1 MAKGNLILGTAQKK
15 LGDVVLYRRNGVQ
28 QSRVRVRS
36 IANPKTE
43 GQALQRNYMAP
54 VAKFYAPLAGVLER
68 AWEGLNKSQSHNAF
82 TKANVELARE
92 NGWYVT
98 KGAGFTP
105 LPYKVSKGIM
115 DPFTY
120 SFDNANGAL
129 KWLIHGLAASADPV
143 SIATIS
149 AALVAIGYHYGDQVT
164 FILFV
169 GSDQSDDIRPAWFR
183 FLLSE
188 SDQTTFD
195 DLVPFG
201 LDVAVTNGKLTI
213 SGDVDMPVVGG
224 AVIASRWDGKKWLRS
239 TQYCVISDEFMGNY
253 TSEAARAA
261 AVASYRGG
269 DSVVSSDV
277 YLNGGSGST
286 TTQDQAVQVNFYGYG
301 TGETRGICKL
311 KSVKKSLL
319 GAGVVGVFA
328 TNAASGSS
336 MVFNVIKGGTGA
348 DKNHV
353 LQDDGTFAAA
363 EDVTILVLD
372 YTKSGTELQQFLA
385 NNGVTIA

>member
-82 TKANVELARE
+82 TKANVELARA
-92 NGWYVT
+92 NGWYVE

-115 DPFTY
+115 DPFTFAY
-120 SFDNANGAL
+120 DNVNGGL
-129 KWLIHGLAASADPV
+129 KWYVHGLAASADPI
-143 SIATIS
+143 SIATLS

-188 SDQTTFD
+188 SDQTTID
-195 DLVPFG
+195 NLVPFG
-201 LDVAVTNGKLTI
+201 LDVTIANGNLSI
-213 SGDVDMPVVGG
+213 VGDVDIPVIGG

-239 TQYCVISDEFMGNY
+239 TQYCVVSDEFLENY

-261 AVASYRGG
+261 AIASYRGG

-286 TTQDQAVQVNFYGYG
+286 STQDQSVQVNFYGFS

-311 KSVKKSLL
+311 KSVKQSFPTT
-319 GAGVVGVFA
+319 GFVGVMA

-336 MVFNVIKGGTGA
+336 MVLQVIKGGTGA
-348 DKNHV
+348 DKNHL
-353 LQDDGTFAAA
+353 LQNDGTFAAA
-363 EDVTILVLD
+363 EDVTVLVLD

-385 NNGVTIA
+385 ENGITIS

>member
-68 AWEGLNKSQSHNAF
+68 SWEGLNKSQSHNAF
-82 TKANVELARE
+82 TKANVELARA
-92 NGWYVT
+92 NGWYVE

-115 DPFTY
+115 DPFSY
-120 SFDNANGAL
+120 SFDNQNGAL
-129 KWLIHGLAASADPV
+129 KWLINGLAASADPI

-164 FILFV
+164 FVLFV

-213 SGDVDMPVVGG
+213 SGDVDIPVIGG
-224 AVIASRWDGKKWLRS
+224 AIIASRWDGKKWLRS
-239 TQYCVISDEFMGNY
+239 TQYCVISDEFMENY
-253 TSEAARAA
+253 TSEAARTA

-286 TTQDQAVQVNFYGYG
+286 TTQDQAVQVYFYGYD

-363 EDVTILVLD
+363 EDITILVLD

-385 NNGVTIA
+385 NNGITIA

>member
-82 TKANVELARE
+82 TKANVELARA
-92 NGWYVT
+92 NGWYVE

-115 DPFTY
+115 DPF
-120 SFDNANGAL
+120 SFAYDNVNGGL
-129 KWLIHGLAASADPV
+129 KWYVHGLAASADPV

-188 SDQTTFD
+188 SDATLIT

-201 LDVAVTNGKLTI
+201 LDVTIANGSLSI
-213 SGDVDMPVVGG
+213 VGDVDIPVIGG

-239 TQYCVISDEFMGNY
+239 TQYCVISDEFLGNY

-286 TTQDQAVQVNFYGYG
+286 STQDQSVQVNFYGFS

-311 KSVKKSLL
+311 KSIKQ
-319 GAGVVGVFA
+319 GFPTAGFVGVMA

-336 MVFNVIKGGTGA
+336 MVLQVIKGGTGA
-348 DKNHV
+348 DKNHL
-353 LQDDGTFAAA
+353 LQNDGTFAAA
-363 EDVTILVLD
+363 EDVTVLVLD
-372 YTKSGTELQQFLA
+372 YTKGGADLQQFLA
-385 NNGVTIA
+385 ENGITIA

>member
-15 LGDVVLYRRNGVQ
+15 LGDVVMYRRNGVQ
-28 QSRVRVRS
+28 QARVRVRS

-54 VAKFYAPLAGVLER
+54 VAKFYAPIAGVLER
-68 AWEGLNKSQSHNAF
+68 AWEGLNKAQSHNAF
-82 TKANVELARE
+82 TKANVELARA
-92 NGWYVT
+92 NGWYVE

-115 DPFTY
+115 DPFTFAY
-120 SFDNANGAL
+120 DNVNGGL
-129 KWLIHGLAASADPV
+129 KWYVHGLAASADPI
-143 SIATIS
+143 SIATLS
-149 AALVAIGYHYGDQVT
+149 AALVTIGYHYGDQVT

-188 SDQTTFD
+188 SDTTTID
-195 DLVPFG
+195 NLVPFG
-201 LDVAVTNGKLTI
+201 LDVTIANGSITI
-213 SGDVDMPVVGG
+213 AGDVDIPVIGG

-239 TQYCVISDEFMGNY
+239 TQYCVVSDEFLGNY

-261 AVASYRGG
+261 AIASYRGG

-286 TTQDQAVQVNFYGYG
+286 STQDQSVQVNFYGFS
-301 TGETRGICKL
+301 TGEARGICKL
-311 KSVKKSLL
+311 KSVKQ
-319 GAGVVGVFA
+319 GFPTAGFVGVMA

-336 MVFNVIKGGTGA
+336 MVLQVIKGGTGA
-348 DKNHV
+348 DKNHL
-353 LQDDGTFAAA
+353 LQNDGSFAAA
-363 EDVTILVLD
+363 EDVTVLVLD
-372 YTKSGTELQQFLA
+372 YTKGGAELQQFLA
-385 NNGVTIA
+385 ENGITIA

>member
-82 TKANVELARE
+82 TKANVELARA
-92 NGWYVT
+92 NGWYVQ

-115 DPFTY
+115 DPFTFVY
-120 SFDNANGAL
+120 DNVNGGL
-129 KWLIHGLAASADPV
+129 KWYIHGLAASADPV

-188 SDQTTFD
+188 SDTTTID
-195 DLVPFG
+195 SLVPFG
-201 LDVAVTNGKLTI
+201 LDVTVANGNLSI
-213 SGDVDMPVVGG
+213 VGDVDIPVIGG

-239 TQYCVISDEFMGNY
+239 TQYCVVADDFLQNY
-253 TSEAARAA
+253 TSEEARAA
-261 AVASYRGG
+261 AIASYRGG

-286 TTQDQAVQVNFYGYG
+286 GTEDQSAMVNFYGYPS
-301 TGETRGICKL
+301 GETRGLCKL
-311 KSVKKSLL
+311 KSVMKSFPTT
-319 GAGVVGVFA
+319 GFVGVMTKSA
-328 TNAASGSS
+328 NSGSS
-336 MVFNVIKGGTGA
+336 LLMNVVKGGSGA
-348 DKNHV
+348 DKNYI
-353 LQDDGTFAAA
+353 LQDDGTFASSS
-363 EDVTILVLD
+363 EVTILVLD
-372 YTKSGTELQQFLA
+372 YTKGGTELQQFLA
-385 NNGVTIA
+385 TNGITIA

>member
-36 IANPKTE
+36 ISNPKTE

-82 TKANVELARE
+82 TKANVELARA
-92 NGWYVT
+92 NGWYVE

-115 DPFTY
+115 DPF
-120 SFDNANGAL
+120 SFAYDTAAAGL
-129 KWLIHGLAASADPV
+129 KWYIAGLAASSDPI

-149 AALVAIGYHYGDQVT
+149 AALVSIGYHYGDQVT

-169 GSDQSDDIRPAWFR
+169 GTEESDDIRPAWFR

-188 SDQTTFD
+188 SDTTTID
-195 DLVPFG
+195 SLVPFG
-201 LDVAVTNGKLTI
+201 LGVTVASGKLTI
-213 SGDVDMPVVGG
+213 SGDVDIPVIGG
-224 AVIASRWDGKKWLRS
+224 AIIASRWDGKKWLRS
-239 TQYCVISDEFMGNY
+239 TQYCAISDEFMQNY
-253 TSEAARAA
+253 TSEAARTAA
-261 AVASYRGG
+261 IASYRGG
-269 DSVVSSDV
+269 ASVVSSDV

-286 TTQDQAVQVNFYGYG
+286 GTQDQAVQVNFYGYQS
-301 TGETRGICKL
+301 GETLGICKL
-311 KSVKKSLL
+311 KSIRKSFPTD
-319 GAGVVGVFA
+319 GFVGVFA

-336 MVFNVIKGGTGA
+336 MLFNVVKGGTGA
-348 DKNHV
+348 DKDHV
-353 LQDDGTFAAA
+353 LQDDGTFAASN
-363 EDVTILVLD
+363 EVTILVLD
-372 YTKSGTELQQFLA
+372 YTKGGTELQQFLA
-385 NNGVTIA
+385 DNGVTIA

>member
-68 AWEGLNKSQSHNAF
+68 AWEGLNKAQSHNAF
-82 TKANVELARE
+82 TKANVELARA
-92 NGWYVT
+92 NGWYVE

-115 DPFTY
+115 DPFTFAY
-120 SFDNANGAL
+120 DNVNGGL
-129 KWLIHGLAASADPV
+129 KWYIHGLAASADPV

-188 SDQTTFD
+188 SDQTTID
-195 DLVPFG
+195 NLVPFG
-201 LDVAVTNGKLTI
+201 LDVTVANGNLSI
-213 SGDVDMPVVGG
+213 VGDVDIPVIGG

-239 TQYCVISDEFMGNY
+239 TQYCVVSDEFLQNY

-286 TTQDQAVQVNFYGYG
+286 STQDQSVQVNFYGFS

-311 KSVKKSLL
+311 KSVKKDFPTT
-319 GAGVVGVFA
+319 GFVGVMA

-336 MVFNVIKGGTGA
+336 MVLQVIKGGTGA
-348 DKNHV
+348 DKNHL
-353 LQDDGTFAAA
+353 LQNDGTFAAA
-363 EDVTILVLD
+363 EDVTVLVLD
-372 YTKSGTELQQFLA
+372 YAKGGADLQQFLA
-385 NNGVTIA
+385 ENGITIA